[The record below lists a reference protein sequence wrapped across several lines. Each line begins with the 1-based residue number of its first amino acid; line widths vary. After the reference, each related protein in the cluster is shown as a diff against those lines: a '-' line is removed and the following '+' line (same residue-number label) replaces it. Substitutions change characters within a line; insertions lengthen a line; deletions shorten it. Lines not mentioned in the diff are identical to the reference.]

1 MKKPMPL
8 LILTFLLF
16 FSFPIYAQSQHP
28 SPYIDKG
35 ACPGESCVYGA
46 WKTEKT
52 TTAYA
57 SPDRQSKTVGKFKA
71 GSNVVALTGEVH
83 SVPGRFLVAKKHG
96 EYKRGDVLWLYT
108 YLGEGYVKTW
118 FNGKWGQEEII
129 LPIPGQ
135 SSDKCRDCWGDLTQN
150 GKSTWWAKIKS
161 ADGWTGWTNQVREN
175 FSGQYDP

>member
-1 MKKPMPL
+1 MMNAKL
-8 LILTFLLF
+8 FIISIFLLSV
-16 FSFPIYAQSQHP
+16 SFEIYAQGQPP
-28 SPYIDKG
+28 SFYIDKG

-52 TTAYA
+52 ITAYA
-57 SPDRQSKTVGKFKA
+57 SPDRKSKIVGKFKA
-71 GSNVVALTGEVH
+71 GSKILALTGEVH
-83 SVPGRFLVAKKHG
+83 SIPGRFLVTKRHG

-118 FNGKWGQEEII
+118 FNRKWGQEEII
-129 LPIPGQ
+129 IPIPGH
-135 SSDKCRDCWGDLTQN
+135 SDRCQDCWGDLTQK

-161 ADGWTGWTNQVREN
+161 ADGWTGWTNLAGEN